1 MTRLGIHRI
10 EKISIHRSSDSSELG
25 GFGTP
30 RLQVTSSGLFK
41 VIDNNSLS
49 LESNGADDLFEIE
62 DLYSETRSDLK
73 QGGDA
78 EEEEIVGDNDKE
90 TKNDGGDAGQ
100 NDGGDAGQNDG
111 GDTGQSKPPSA
122 SSSSAEVN
130 VFSSGNNDPGIGLH
144 PQYSTF
150 TFGGP
155 YGSYPPPHVP
165 KANPNAIIKCER
177 NRVAREM
184 RELLVWYRGAL
195 EEVIAGDEQ

>member
-10 EKISIHRSSDSSELG
+10 EKISIHRSSDSGGLG
-25 GFGTP
+25 FATP
-30 RLQVTSSGLFK
+30 GPQVTRSGLFK
-41 VIDNNSLS
+41 VIDNSSLS
-49 LESNGADDLFEIE
+49 LELNSADDVFEIE

-100 NDGGDAGQNDG
+100 
-111 GDTGQSKPPSA
+111 SKPPSA

-130 VFSSGNNDPGIGLH
+130 VFSSGNNDPGIGLG
-144 PQYSTF
+144 QYSTF

-155 YGSYPPPHVP
+155 YNSYPPPNVP
-165 KANPNAIIKCER
+165 KADPNAIIKGER